1 VVGGFVMEYQIL
13 IKANLKQH
21 KGGFIGIFILILL
34 ISSALSMVLSV
45 WRNSEYYIK
54 SEMER
59 TGFGEI
65 TAWVSEVSDEKELIG
80 EIEALNEVE
89 RAEIQSLIFSNY
101 RIKEQESDSE
111 GQLITFQSR
120 ENRYRFFTD
129 DLLTY
134 REEEL
139 EIMPGEIYVSPSM
152 ISMFGAEIG
161 DEITFPI
168 VRGGKNMVF
177 TIKGFYEDPFM
188 GSSMIEMKG
197 FLICETDR
205 NEILSLLENAG
216 IDALARDG
224 AMIHI
229 FTKADSEITIVEL
242 NTIIN
247 EKTLLP
253 EYAEFVHSKEA
264 IKGFM
269 LILQNAFSGLLLA
282 FVIVLLFVTI
292 VAISHNIGSTIES
305 DAVNMG
311 ILKTIGFTAGKL
323 RGIQLIQ
330 YLFII
335 ITGMFF
341 GVFLAIPLSRLVIH
355 ATITTTGVRIPIRL
369 WGLGCGVAFA
379 VIIILFAIFVLWR
392 TSKISTI
399 TPIKAI
405 RKERNK
411 FGISSERMISVLGKG
426 LYFRLVFRQL
436 MTRKQRYIGACIV
449 AIFLVFFASLVGRMN
464 SWLGADGKGMM
475 DAFNPADHDIGV
487 QVFGNLTTEEA
498 EDMARS
504 YSDITD
510 TYLLAMQGVT
520 VNGIDYTANVI
531 SEPERFHILEGR
543 SCMADSEI
551 VLTEFVAADLD
562 IAIGDMVMIRGDKG
576 IEEYVVSGIH
586 SCANDMGDNV
596 GMSREGYLKIGYD
609 NSSIW
614 CWHYFLSDPSK
625 KEDIMEV
632 LETAYGGDI
641 HVHENS
647 WSGLYGII
655 ATMKALMIF
664 MYGIVFVFI
673 LIITVMTGSKI
684 LSAEQKDFGIYK
696 AIGFRS
702 EKLRMIF
709 ALRFGMVA
717 VIGAGIG
724 VILAE
729 IFTDLLVSTVMK
741 FAGIS
746 NFMSVLSISNVLMSA
761 GVVILLFMRF
771 SYFASGKIE
780 KLDMTILMEE

>member
-1 VVGGFVMEYQIL
+1 MEYQIL

-253 EYAEFVHSKEA
+253 EYAEFVHSKDLRL
-264 IKGFM
+264 G
-269 LILQNAFSGLLLA
+269 N
-282 FVIVLLFVTI
+282 FV
-292 VAISHNIGSTIES
+292 E
-305 DAVNMG
+305 
-311 ILKTIGFTAGKL
+311 
-323 RGIQLIQ
+323 
-330 YLFII
+330 
-335 ITGMFF
+335 
-341 GVFLAIPLSRLVIH
+341 
-355 ATITTTGVRIPIRL
+355 
-369 WGLGCGVAFA
+369 
-379 VIIILFAIFVLWR
+379 
-392 TSKISTI
+392 
-399 TPIKAI
+399 
-405 RKERNK
+405 
-411 FGISSERMISVLGKG
+411 
-426 LYFRLVFRQL
+426 
-436 MTRKQRYIGACIV
+436 
-449 AIFLVFFASLVGRMN
+449 
-464 SWLGADGKGMM
+464 
-475 DAFNPADHDIGV
+475 FN
-487 QVFGNLTTEEA
+487 
-498 EDMARS
+498 
-504 YSDITD
+504 
-510 TYLLAMQGVT
+510 
-520 VNGIDYTANVI
+520 
-531 SEPERFHILEGR
+531 
-543 SCMADSEI
+543 
-551 VLTEFVAADLD
+551 
-562 IAIGDMVMIRGDKG
+562 
-576 IEEYVVSGIH
+576 
-586 SCANDMGDNV
+586 
-596 GMSREGYLKIGYD
+596 
-609 NSSIW
+609 
-614 CWHYFLSDPSK
+614 
-625 KEDIMEV
+625 
-632 LETAYGGDI
+632 
-641 HVHENS
+641 
-647 WSGLYGII
+647 
-655 ATMKALMIF
+655 
-664 MYGIVFVFI
+664 
-673 LIITVMTGSKI
+673 
-684 LSAEQKDFGIYK
+684 
-696 AIGFRS
+696 
-702 EKLRMIF
+702 
-709 ALRFGMVA
+709 
-717 VIGAGIG
+717 
-724 VILAE
+724 
-729 IFTDLLVSTVMK
+729 
-741 FAGIS
+741 
-746 NFMSVLSISNVLMSA
+746 
-761 GVVILLFMRF
+761 
-771 SYFASGKIE
+771 
-780 KLDMTILMEE
+780 

>member
-1 VVGGFVMEYQIL
+1 MEYEIL

-59 TGFGEI
+59 AGFGEI
-65 TAWVSEVSDEKELIG
+65 TAWVSKVSDEKELIG

-111 GQLITFQSR
+111 GQLITFQSQ

-129 DLLTY
+129 DLLAY

-161 DEITFPI
+161 DEIIFPI
-168 VRGGKNMVF
+168 VRGRKNMVF

-229 FTKADSEITIVEL
+229 FTEADSEITIAEL
-242 NTIIN
+242 NTMIN

-292 VAISHNIGSTIES
+292 VVISHNIGSTIES
-305 DAVNMG
+305 DTVNMG

-323 RGIQLIQ
+323 RGIQLMQ
-330 YLFII
+330 YLLLM

-341 GVFLAIPLSRLVIH
+341 GVFLAIPLSGLVIQ

-379 VIIILFAIFVLWR
+379 AIIILFAVFILWR
-392 TSKISTI
+392 TGEISTI
-399 TPIKAI
+399 TPMKAI

-411 FGISSERMISVLGKG
+411 WGISSERMISVLGGG
-426 LYFRLVFRQL
+426 LYFRLAFRQL
-436 MTRKQRYIGACIV
+436 MTGKRRYIGACIV

-487 QVFGNLTTEEA
+487 QVFGNLTAEEA
-498 EDMARS
+498 EDMVRS

-510 TYLLAMQGVT
+510 TYLLAMQGVA

-543 SCMADSEI
+543 SCMADNEI
-551 VLTEFVAADLD
+551 VLTEFVAADLEV
-562 IAIGDMVMIRGDKG
+562 AIGDMVMVRGDKG
-576 IEEYVVSGIH
+576 MEEYVVSGIY

-609 NSSIW
+609 NPSIW

-625 KEDIMEV
+625 KGDIMEV

-655 ATMKALMIF
+655 AAMKALMIF

-696 AIGFRS
+696 AIGFQTGR
-702 EKLRMIF
+702 LRMIF